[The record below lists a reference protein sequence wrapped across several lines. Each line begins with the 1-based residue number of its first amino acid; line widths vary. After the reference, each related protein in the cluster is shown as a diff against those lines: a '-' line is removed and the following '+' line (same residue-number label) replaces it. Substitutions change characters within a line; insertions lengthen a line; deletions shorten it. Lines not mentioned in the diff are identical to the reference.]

1 MVALKRSSL
10 LFLALATALLLV
22 ACNSKKMA
30 KVAQPATPP
39 PPPPAPTATLS
50 AAPDSIQ
57 QGQSTVLSWQ
67 TINATDIAIEGM
79 GVVPASGSRSVTPS
93 ASTTYTL
100 IAKGAG
106 GTSQAAARI
115 TVNPAVS
122 KVAPP
127 SDGDLFAKNV
137 HDVFF
142 DFDDARIRT
151 NQSAVVEKDGG
162 FLDQHS
168 NIDLLIEGHC
178 DDRGSEMYNLALGE
192 RRANTVREALIHQGI
207 NPKRI
212 KTVSYGKEK
221 PFCDQDNEQ
230 CWQENRRDHLV
241 AQR

>member
-1 MVALKRSSL
+1 MIRRKSSL
-10 LFLALATALLLV
+10 RILMLTAAFLLV
-22 ACNSKKMA
+22 ACNSKKVA
-30 KVAQPATPP
+30 KVAQPETPP
-39 PPPPAPTATLS
+39 PPAPAPTATLS

-67 TINATDIAIEGM
+67 TTNATDITIEGM
-79 GVVPASGSRSVTPS
+79 GVVPASGSRSVMPS

-100 IAKGAG
+100 IAKGTG

-137 HDVFF
+137 NDVFF
-142 DFDDARIRT
+142 DYDDAKIRS
-151 NQSAVVEKDGG
+151 NQAAVVERDGG
-162 FLDQHS
+162 YLGQYS
-168 NIDLLIEGHC
+168 NINVVIEGHC

-192 RRANTVREALIHQGI
+192 RRANTVREALVKMGVDSR
-207 NPKRI
+207 RI

-221 PFCDQDNEQ
+221 PFCNQENEQ
-230 CWQENRRDHLV
+230 CWQENRRDHIV